1 MNLSQSS
8 CIICVVGFTN
18 QMERRSIRPNGPGN
32 KMMPSVP
39 RRWIFLS
46 PSTKLL
52 NCCPTDCP
60 QSPVGYKKGAEKP
73 AKATMTWTR
82 TWVHWEDEG
91 FSQKQAYASWFWL
104 AYSAQSRG
112 CAVSG
117 QNNVDVSVLIPPR
130 IIHKAALSSCAQ
142 QLIQY
147 VWAKREAAQGSSQTS
162 AKEASHTCTLTHT
175 PNQLLHLLIWHAVT
189 SSKRQKH
196 CCYTTL

>member
-32 KMMPSVP
+32 KMMPSV
-39 RRWIFLS
+39 RCRWIFLS

-52 NCCPTDCP
+52 SNGLSSVTCGLQERSWKTCKSNYDLDQDRGSFGGCT
-60 QSPVGYKKGAEKP
+60 
-73 AKATMTWTR
+73 
-82 TWVHWEDEG
+82 EG
-91 FSQKQAYASWFWL
+91 FSQKQADGSWFWL
-104 AYSAQSRG
+104 AYNAQSRG

-117 QNNVDVSVLIPPR
+117 QNNVDVSVLIPLR

-162 AKEASHTCTLTHT
+162 AKKASHTCTLTHT
-175 PNQLLHLLIWHAVT
+175 HQISYFT
-189 SSKRQKH
+189 
-196 CCYTTL
+196 C